1 MANSSILQST
11 ATFERQAKNVEL
23 PAEWIAALKASG
35 IDTLGKLSY
44 AVTIPGTPVTEA
56 AMTTFTTSIRPG
68 VAVTIAAGTALK
80 RLVFES
86 QTFAVQALKH
96 AVQSTDT
103 DTTKKLAAPER
114 ISRVNKLKADYPG
127 IDISG
132 AMEPSHYL
140 YDLCM
145 TIFESEEIRY
155 IPPSKCLSRQQEL
168 AGEKP
173 EKEVQLHA
181 TKGQLVVKDANL
193 HKEIS
198 LTSDLALFQAFERRA
213 LAFDVAGLASY
224 TVVHKWHNRLFG
236 LLAQPPAPGFAKIS
250 QAQLLRADRQSFVRM
265 GEKANGSL
273 KPDPAG
279 VRPLDAIIEDLYND
293 VSVSYFL
300 LPLPLSSHDSAKDSS
315 NKSSSSATKPANK
328 RDHEDG
334 SNPGGT
340 KNKFAK
346 GKGKSK
352 TKRDPMPQGLR
363 GMWSRTKDGK
373 PICFSY
379 NLGKCTAGD
388 KCPREHICCVP
399 NCGKAHPQTEHS

>member
-44 AVTIPGTPVTEA
+44 AVTIPGTPVTEV

-68 VAVTIAAGTALK
+68 VAVTIAGGTALK

-173 EKEVQLHA
+173 EKEVQLDA

-213 LAFDVAGLASY
+213 LAFDVAGLATY

-265 GEKANGSL
+265 GERANGSL

-300 LPLPLSSHDSAKDSS
+300 LPLPLSSHDW
-315 NKSSSSATKPANK
+315 
-328 RDHEDG
+328 
-334 SNPGGT
+334 
-340 KNKFAK
+340 KF
-346 GKGKSK
+346 S
-352 TKRDPMPQGLR
+352 
-363 GMWSRTKDGK
+363 
-373 PICFSY
+373 CFGHVVADCS
-379 NLGKCTAGD
+379 CA
-388 KCPREHICCVP
+388 
-399 NCGKAHPQTEHS
+399 

>member
-11 ATFERQAKNVEL
+11 ATFERQAKNVE

-114 ISRVNKLKADYPG
+114 ILRVNKLKADYPG

-173 EKEVQLHA
+173 EKEVQLDA

-265 GEKANGSL
+265 GENANGSL
-273 KPDPAG
+273 KPDPA
-279 VRPLDAIIEDLYND
+279 
-293 VSVSYFL
+293 L
-300 LPLPLSSHDSAKDSS
+300 LKTCTTTLV
-315 NKSSSSATKPANK
+315 SATSCCHYPCPLMIQPRTLATNPRRAQQSLPTSETMRTGPTLGAPRTSLQRAKAKARPSVIQCLKDYEECGAVPKMVNLFASATIL
-328 RDHEDG
+328 ESALPEINVQG
-334 SNPGGT
+334 SI
-340 KNKFAK
+340 FVVC
-346 GKGKSK
+346 
-352 TKRDPMPQGLR
+352 RIVERHILR
-363 GMWSRTKDGK
+363 LSILD
-373 PICFSY
+373 
-379 NLGKCTAGD
+379 
-388 KCPREHICCVP
+388 
-399 NCGKAHPQTEHS
+399 